1 MGLPE
6 DVRVIA
12 RMHDH
17 VEVHPMNLN
26 DAFGAMQAYVA
37 CLARRW
43 FVTEVWIDVFR

>member
-6 DVRVIA
+6 DVRVIT

-26 DAFGAMQAYVA
+26 DAFGAMQALFLQKLHNK
-37 CLARRW
+37 LARK
-43 FVTEVWIDVFR
+43 TESC